1 MILHTK
7 KRFFRRAFFAFLII
21 GATVL
26 AALNLIK
33 TTDEKTSAISQTGQ
47 EVTIYFDPDEK
58 IYYGE
63 HPDTPGWDDEGNPY
77 RGTTHH
83 FWVRPTSGIQYMSY
97 CANPSK
103 KPLGGKYNVLRL
115 DEGDMDNREEDYQL
129 MKMAIFAGT
138 GGGVNPSAAVAN
150 EANALLGRIFA
161 GTNIPS
167 GDKQYA
173 YIHAILGA
181 IYANDYAGLW
191 GHTAL
196 VNNMIARL
204 RSEKTN
210 NTTAYIM
217 AQSYGLFLVDREN
230 PVEYPSGY
238 GPGNYVA
245 DEFQDIVWI
254 ESAEYGGIDVKKK
267 DIDTRGDPQGNAS
280 FYGLPFEVRAAE
292 RIFNPDTGAI
302 YEVGAVVA
310 SGSTNAS
317 GEVSFRGLPLGKYN
331 VVEVNGNA
339 SYNAT
344 AGPQTATVY
353 YDGYNVTKT
362 FYNTPKKGS
371 IEVKKVDKETGSC
384 SALGS
389 AKIAGATFRVI
400 NRSSRAIVYR
410 GSTISVGSEVTRGTV
425 PTGQCSFTFAD
436 LPYGTYEVSEVNPGT
451 GYLTNLTPQTIAI
464 PNANNNYS
472 IVITMPN
479 QVKRGDMTFTKK
491 NSRNN
496 TVMGNVVFELRSKTT
511 GEHHILVTNAN
522 GVIDTRSSFAAHTNH
537 TNGYDNMSFIDVVG
551 ADHNITFQGYGT
563 WFGNTAPDNSL
574 GALPY
579 DDYEIWEVT
588 CPTNKWCYNLSSQK
602 KEFTISDNNQLVT
615 LGTNGTWYNEC
626 ITPGISTTAVDNA
639 DNDKWVVAGSNTQIK
654 DTITYTLLPNL
665 TYTIKGTLMDKATN
679 QAITTKTMT
688 YTPTTETG
696 SFNMVFDINTS
707 SLGGHNVVVYEEV
720 FYNDQLVTDHKNIN
734 DEGQTVTVVSL
745 STTAVDKADN
755 DKFIVAGSNT
765 TVKDT
770 IHYCLRSGY
779 TFTITGV
786 LMDKA
791 TGQPIMNGSSQIV
804 SSTTVTPSASNPCG
818 DVTVEFNVNTSA
830 LAGKDIVVYESA
842 YYGNALVVAHTDIND
857 ANQTVTVVSLNTA
870 ASDKADGDKWI
881 VAGDVTTVRDTVSYC
896 LRKGSTFTINGTLM
910 DKATGQPVR
919 NGGQAI
925 TASKTITPTSNCGT
939 TTLDFELDTTDLA
952 GHELVVYEE
961 ARYNNALVV
970 DHKNINDEN
979 QTVVVVSLSTTAVD
993 KFDSDK
999 FIVAGSNTTV
1009 RDTVTYCLRKNY
1021 TFTIAGQLVNKETG
1035 DVVATN
1041 STSLTPSEACGTL
1054 TMDFNVDTSAMA
1066 GADLVVF
1073 ETVRYNNGLVIEHAD
1088 LNDMD
1093 QTVTV
1098 VSLSTYAVDDEDDN
1112 KFIVSGSDTVVK
1124 DTISYCLR
1132 KDTTFAINGV
1142 LMDKVTRQSVKDSH
1156 GRPIVNSV
1164 TITPDTNCGT
1174 VEMTFEVDTSDL
1186 AGHDLVVYQE
1196 AFYNASFVVDHK
1208 EFDDE
1213 DQTVTVVS
1221 LATTATDKA
1230 DGDQL
1235 ILADHDAVIT
1245 DEVRYCLRKGYAFR
1259 IEATLM
1265 DKQTG
1270 ELIKNERGEDIT
1282 VSKTITPTEACGTT
1296 YIDIPVDTKLLAGHD
1311 IVVYEAAYFGDIL
1324 AVDHKDIDDLEQ
1336 TVTVIDVWTVATD
1349 IEDDDEYVLPST
1361 ETNLRDTVGY
1371 CLKEGMT
1378 FKLIGYPVRKDDQ
1391 SEFEDMDGYMV
1402 ERTMKLNNLEERC
1415 GYVTMNF
1422 TIDTTDLVGKD
1433 VVVFED
1439 VYLGDTLLIK
1449 HRDVYDEAQTV
1460 SVISLSTS
1468 AVDNEDGD
1476 KMIVPGEDTEIKD
1489 TVTYCL
1495 RAGRTYDITA
1505 ALMDR
1510 ATGEPLTKTVLN
1522 TDTGEEREVPITKT
1536 ITHTVE
1542 NDNCGT
1548 VDVVIP
1554 VNTANLAGHD
1564 IVVFETVE
1572 ENSHTVI
1579 THEDLEDKEQTVTVV
1594 SLTTTATDD
1603 EDGDKY
1609 VFAGKEAVVRDEVH
1623 YCLMAGATFTIEG
1636 TLMNKET
1643 GEPITKTIIDEDTG
1657 EEIEVP
1663 VTASVEI
1670 TPEDN
1675 CGTVDLTFP
1684 VDTSELGGKD
1694 IVVFEKAYQD
1704 DRLIISHEDID
1715 DEEQTV
1721 RVVFLSTY
1729 AVYYEDETKMAEL
1742 KINEV
1747 RKLTIK
1753 DTVTYCLVKGKKFT
1767 FKGVLVNKATGNN
1780 ILVDGYPVERTVE
1793 FKPEDDCGEFDVFY
1807 EVSSKDL
1814 EDIASVVIFEDVYDE
1829 NGDLIISFHDVNN
1842 EDETVHKTPK
1852 TGSAATK
1859 DIITESHENN
1869 TIFVVATLG
1878 VLIVATG
1885 VIVRGFARA
1894 IIKK

>member
-7 KRFFRRAFFAFLII
+7 KRFFRRAFFALLMI
-21 GATVL
+21 GAAVF
-26 AALNLIK
+26 AFLNAMDK
-33 TTDEKTSAISQTGQ
+33 ADEMTSAISQNGD
-47 EVTIYFDPDEK
+47 EVTIYFNPDRK
-58 IYYGE
+58 IHYGE
-63 HPDTPGWDDEGNPY
+63 TPDMEGWEDDEHTRPN
-77 RGTTHH
+77 RGTTH
-83 FWVRPTSGIQYMSY
+83 FFEVRPEEGIKYTAY
-97 CANPSK
+97 CSQPSK
-103 KPLGGKYNVLRL
+103 KPLDGKYRVLRL
-115 DEGDMDNREEDYQL
+115 GDNAEKFQL

-138 GGGVNPSAAVAN
+138 AGGVNPVPAVRN
-150 EANALLGRIFA
+150 EANALMERLFA
-161 GTNIPS
+161 GTGLSTDPDIR
-167 GDKQYA
+167 YA
-173 YIHAILGA
+173 YIHAIIGVL
-181 IYANDYAGLW
+181 YDNDYSGLK
-191 GHTAL
+191 GHR
-196 VNNMIARL
+196 VIVDNMIAKL
-204 RSEKTN
+204 RAEKNSGTD
-210 NTTAYIM
+210 AYAM
-217 AQSYGLFLVDREN
+217 AQTYSLFTVNRLF
-230 PVEYPSGY
+230 PVEYPDGY
-238 GPGNYVA
+238 DENNYVA
-245 DEFQDIVWI
+245 TEFQDIVWI
-254 ESAEYGGIDVKKK
+254 ESPEFGGIAVHKLDAKNHSAV
-267 DIDTRGDPQGNAS
+267 PQGNANLADIEFTVYAVGRIYNPTDGS
-280 FYGLPFEVRAAE
+280 FYNDGDQVARGTTNSSGDLTFSHLPIGTYRV
-292 RIFNPDTGAI
+292 
-302 YEVGAVVA
+302 
-310 SGSTNAS
+310 
-317 GEVSFRGLPLGKYN
+317 
-331 VVEVNGNA
+331 
-339 SYNAT
+339 
-344 AGPQTATVY
+344 
-353 YDGYNVTKT
+353 
-362 FYNTPKKGS
+362 
-371 IEVKKVDKETGSC
+371 KETGSNTWYAITAPEQTVTLYYENDMRNVPFEDDIKTGPIFIRKVDAENGGC
-384 SALGS
+384 NALGK
-389 AKIAGATFRVI
+389 AQLNGAIFKVV
-400 NRSSRAIVYR
+400 NKSQNAIYYGGVRKGVNEEVVR
-410 GSTISVGSEVTRGTV
+410 GTISGE
-425 PTGQCSFTFAD
+425 CSLTFTN

-451 GYLTNLTPQTIAI
+451 GYLTNFTPKTVTVPTALTID
-464 PNANNNYS
+464 
-472 IVITMPN
+472 MPN
-479 QVKRGDMTFTKK
+479 QVMRGDMTFTKK

-496 TVMGNVVFELRSKTT
+496 TVMGNVVFELKSKTT

-537 TNGYDNMSFIDVVG
+537 TNGYDNMNFIDVVG

-579 DDYEIWEVT
+579 DDYEIRELV
-588 CPTNKWCYNLSSQK
+588 CPPNKWCYNISSQK
-602 KEFTISDNNQLVT
+602 KEFTISATNQLVT
-615 LGTNGTWYNEC
+615 LGTNGTWYNDC
-626 ITPGISTTAVDNA
+626 ITPEISTTAVDNA

-665 TYTIKGTLMDKATN
+665 TYTVKGTLMDKATN

-688 YTPTTETG
+688 YTPATETG

-925 TASKTITPTSNCGT
+925 AASKTITPTSNCGT

-1021 TFTIAGQLVNKETG
+1021 TFTITGQLVNKETG

-1041 STSLTPSEACGTL
+1041 SASLTPSEACGTL
-1054 TMDFNVDTSAMA
+1054 TMDFNVDTSALA

-1422 TIDTTDLVGKD
+1422 TIDTTDLIGKD

-1542 NDNCGT
+1542 NGNCGT

-1572 ENSHTVI
+1572 ENGHTVI

-1623 YCLMAGATFTIEG
+1623 YCLMAGTTFTIEG
-1636 TLMNKET
+1636 ALMNKET
-1643 GEPITKTIIDEDTG
+1643 GEPITKTVIDEDTG
-1657 EEIEVP
+1657 EETEVP

-1767 FKGVLVNKATGNN
+1767 FKGVLVNKETGNN